1 DRNTGKDTHP
11 WIEALRQ
18 DVFGKIQRN
27 KSEREYADRMRQ
39 RNGGSKE
46 YRVFARSA
54 RADEIAGN
62 DRFAVTGRQRVH
74 GSEPERDHQREQN
87 NLEVQFVRADQTRKA
102 VLAFVWHG
110 RFWLGSHRGNLNNLL
125 RRDWRRNR
133 LWC

>member
-1 DRNTGKDTHP
+1 MRMTVRSMVMPMIVIMVMMRMFMIVMVMVLLFRLQQGEAFSEQGCANQNDRNTGKDTHP

-54 RADEIAGN
+54 RADEI
-62 DRFAVTGRQRVH
+62 
-74 GSEPERDHQREQN
+74 
-87 NLEVQFVRADQTRKA
+87 
-102 VLAFVWHG
+102 
-110 RFWLGSHRGNLNNLL
+110 
-125 RRDWRRNR
+125 
-133 LWC
+133 